1 MMKKSSKIEAQIEAL
16 RAELA
21 GVKRAERAARMQRI
35 QVAAARAG
43 LDCVD
48 LPPSVLAAE
57 FCRMVAQVRHG
68 GGGPD
73 AEDSGHGPA

>member
-1 MMKKSSKIEAQIEAL
+1 MKKSSKIEAQIEAL

-43 LDCVD
+43 LDKTT
-48 LPPSVLAAE
+48 LPVSVLVEE
-57 FCRMVAQVRHG
+57 FRRIMARASV
-68 GGGPD
+68 PED
-73 AEDSGHGPA
+73 EDSGHGTA